1 MLRNLRRLRIV
12 LDDLCEHE
20 KASKRS
26 VVIIG
31 DDIVVALKAEVRSR
45 YKGPREYVE
54 EKVFRTIL
62 FNFTVY
68 SFKMRS
74 FLYFSTLLGTAVAA
88 GCPYMSGKLGARGED
103 LGKRQVATSIEETTI
118 STQEFLAPFELNDTD
133 VYMTTDSGTPI
144 DEAVSL
150 KAGLRG
156 PTLLEDFIFRQKLQ
170 RFDHERV
177 RIHLSAIPGLQINL
191 TYTDYYH

>member
-1 MLRNLRRLRIV
+1 
-12 LDDLCEHE
+12 
-20 KASKRS
+20 
-26 VVIIG
+26 
-31 DDIVVALKAEVRSR
+31 
-45 YKGPREYVE
+45 
-54 EKVFRTIL
+54 
-62 FNFTVY
+62 
-68 SFKMRS
+68 MRS

-88 GCPYMSGKLGARGED
+88 GCPYMSGQLGARGED
-103 LGKRQVATSIEETTI
+103 LGKRQSTASIEGTTI
-118 STQEFLAPFELNDTD
+118 STQDFLAPFELNDTD

-177 RIHLSAIPGLQINL
+177 SIHLWESASSTL
-191 TYTDYYH
+191 TSITRFLSVQYMPEALVSHLVSHRWAVFDLT